1 MPTPPE
7 SSRFKNTPRRRGKSL
22 SDESA
27 MPTPPDLCHQNTS
40 NQLVVPIPVD
50 IRRQADLLDAIFFW
64 FAHYKAQNE
73 EHRDF
78 LWSVTRQKG
87 VLKTEAPLPWL
98 HWRGCHDDHGQTRNQ
113 QNWDKMWYK
122 FLTCSCSEREQLVA
136 WVTICVDEY
145 PVCTK
150 DLQEYLRW
158 STRTT
163 GLATPD
169 SSPGLD
175 KAYPTYEHLCPLSPV
190 RSENSESA

>member
-1 MPTPPE
+1 MTIPYTSQCHNCGGYHKLVGGRQSQHCIFIKIRSHKPMPTPPE

-113 QNWDKMWYK
+113 QNW
-122 FLTCSCSEREQLVA
+122 FR
-136 WVTICVDEY
+136 
-145 PVCTK
+145 
-150 DLQEYLRW
+150 
-158 STRTT
+158 T
-163 GLATPD
+163 GL
-169 SSPGLD
+169 L
-175 KAYPTYEHLCPLSPV
+175 LCQ
-190 RSENSESA
+190 